1 MRGIWKRKK
10 RGKKEKEDKRE
21 EIEWRG
27 RGQDDQEKK
36 RIK

>member
-1 MRGIWKRKK
+1 MEEKK
-10 RGKKEKEDKRE
+10 EGKKEKEDKRE